1 MSKQKKMNTIRNTIV
16 TRSEKMKSNSRKK
29 TVKSSTTSRERMQ
42 KFRERQRQDENFNMD
57 EFHEKERKRIEKLRK
72 KTENAKEI

>member
-72 KTENAKEI
+72 K